1 VDGIRRNRGSRSY
14 ASSALTVSE
23 PSAPISNAGLR
34 SDRRPRVWVWII
46 VAIVVV
52 VIAGVAGGVVVAA
65 RRQDEDLTSVGCV
78 AQTVA
83 ARRLPSV
90 VTIQVQSAAAQGSG
104 SGEVISSDGYILTN
118 NHVIS
123 AAANGGTITV
133 LFNNGDSEEARLV
146 GRDVP
151 TDLAVLKIA
160 PHEGLQVMPWGA
172 SSKLAI
178 GQPVVALGAPLGLAS
193 TVTTG
198 IVSALGRSVNVP
210 ADNGRT
216 ALLVSAIQT
225 DAAINPGNSGGA
237 LVDCAGKLVGVPT
250 AGATVPN
257 PQGGSSVGNI
267 GIGFAI
273 PSDFARTISGELIEN
288 GSAMHSSFGIRVVPT
303 TAIGGESG
311 PHGLYVAGVVPGGP
325 SAVAGL
331 TEGDVI
337 TKLDDQPA
345 SGTEQLQA
353 LTLTRRPGDVV
364 AVTYV
369 RRGGEHVAQVTLTS
383 QASTP

>member
-1 VDGIRRNRGSRSY
+1 M
-14 ASSALTVSE
+14 
-23 PSAPISNAGLR
+23 
-34 SDRRPRVWVWII
+34 
-46 VAIVVV
+46 VAIAVVV
-52 VIAGVAGGVVVAA
+52 LAGVAGGVVVAA
-65 RRQDEDLTSVGCV
+65 TRRDHDVTSVGCI

-90 VTIQVQSAAAQGSG
+90 VTIQVQAGPAQGSG
-104 SGEVISSDGYILTN
+104 SGEVIRSDGYVLTN
-118 NHVIS
+118 NHVVS
-123 AAANGGTITV
+123 AAANRGTITV
-133 LFNNGDSEEARLV
+133 LFNDGESEEARLV
-146 GRDVP
+146 GRDVL

-160 PHEGLQVMPWGA
+160 PHDGLHVMPWGA

-210 ADNGRT
+210 ADNGRS
-216 ALLVSAIQT
+216 ALLVAAIQT

-237 LVDCAGKLVGVPT
+237 LVDCAGNLVGVPT

-257 PQGGSSVGNI
+257 PQGGASVGNI

-273 PSDFARTISGELIEN
+273 PSDFARTISGELIAN

-303 TAIGGESG
+303 AAIGGTSA
-311 PHGLYVAGVVPGGP
+311 PPGLYVVGVVAGGP
-325 SAVAGL
+325 AADAGL

-337 TKLDDQPA
+337 TKLDRQPA
-345 SGTEQLQA
+345 TGTEQLQA

-364 AVTYV
+364 EITYV
-369 RRGGEHVAQVTLTS
+369 RRGAEQVAKVTLGS
-383 QASTP
+383 QSPVP